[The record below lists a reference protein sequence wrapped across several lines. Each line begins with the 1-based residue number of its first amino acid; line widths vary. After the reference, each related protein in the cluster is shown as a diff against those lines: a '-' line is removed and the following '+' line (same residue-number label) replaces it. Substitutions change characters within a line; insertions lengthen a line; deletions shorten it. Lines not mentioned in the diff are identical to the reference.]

1 MRRPHL
7 VRHIADTHLL
17 TFAARVKLY
26 LPAICAQMRLLCR
39 DMADTYLPA
48 FEQCAVAG
56 RAASVMCSYNKVN
69 EIPACA
75 SKALLTNQLR
85 DQWGY
90 EGFVVSDL
98 AAIELTFSEQHYSK

>member
-1 MRRPHL
+1 MHL
-7 VRHIADTHLL
+7 
-17 TFAARVKLY
+17 
-26 LPAICAQMRLLCR
+26 PCR

-69 EIPACA
+69 GVPACV

>member
-1 MRRPHL
+1 M
-7 VRHIADTHLL
+7 ADTHLPTL
-17 TFAARVKLY
+17 ARWTHTLQSCNVCQVHIH
-26 LPAICAQMRLLCR
+26 LPCR

-48 FEQCAVAG
+48 FQQCAVAG

-69 EIPACA
+69 GNPACA
-75 SKALLTNQLR
+75 SKALLTSQLR

-90 EGFVVSDL
+90 DGFVVSDL